1 MWLKER
7 AYRLPVALLV
17 LMALVASVPLM
28 ASAEEEE
35 TEYLFDFVEC
45 NHLGGNV
52 FRVTGTLDGDDFTG
66 LEVVIEGAVSG
77 TDTSLGAGAFA
88 IDATGT
94 TGSADAVL
102 KDQNGNE
109 LARESFSA
117 DL

>member
-7 AYRLPVALLV
+7 DYRLPVALLV

-35 TEYLFDFVEC
+35 VEYLFEFVEAT
-45 NHLGGNV
+45 HVSGSTWSVSGIIE
-52 FRVTGTLDGDDFTG
+52 GDDFTG
-66 LEVVIEGAVSG
+66 LQVVIEGAISG
-77 TDTSLGAGAFA
+77 TDTSLGAGSLALN
-88 IDATGT
+88 ATGS

-102 KDQNGNE
+102 KDSNGNE
-109 LARESFSA
+109 LARETFSV